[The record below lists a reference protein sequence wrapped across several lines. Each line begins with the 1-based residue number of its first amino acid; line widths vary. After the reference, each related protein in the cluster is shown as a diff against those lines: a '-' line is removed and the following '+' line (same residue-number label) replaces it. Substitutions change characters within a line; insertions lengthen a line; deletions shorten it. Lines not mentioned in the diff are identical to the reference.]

1 MTQKFRILS
10 LSGGGI
16 RGVYSA
22 SFLAKLE
29 ELTGKRVADHFD
41 LIVGTST
48 GGLIALGLG
57 LGHSAADIRDFYFQH
72 GEKIFS
78 GRRWY
83 QKLANPLGFR
93 RPKHQQDE
101 LREALKKLLGED
113 ELLRE
118 STSRLVINAMYA
130 EASNP
135 RCYKTRHHADYT
147 RDYLLPA
154 WDVGLATSAA
164 PVFFPAHLAI
174 DGRYHLD
181 GGLWANCPIVVG
193 IAEAVGKLN
202 QRPQDLD
209 ILQVGT
215 CHQAVTASRWA
226 LNGGWLPYLFLG
238 PSRLHEIIMEAQRR
252 AAINTAGI
260 MLGPDA
266 IVEIDKQVERGRFGM
281 DDTSAACLHGLRTLG
296 ETKAE
301 ERCDEVA
308 ARFLNVPAEPLGA
321 VPASLEPEPDGASE
335 MLAR

>member
-1 MTQKFRILS
+1 
-10 LSGGGI
+10 
-16 RGVYSA
+16 VYSA

-29 ELTGKRVADHFD
+29 ELTGKNVADHFD

-57 LGHSAADIRDFYFQH
+57 LGHSATDIRDFYFQH

-83 QKLANPLGFR
+83 QQLANPLGFR
-93 RPKHQQDE
+93 RPKHQQEE
-101 LREALKKLLGED
+101 LREALKKLFGED
-113 ELLRE
+113 VLLKE

-130 EASNP
+130 EASDP

-154 WDVGLATSAA
+154 WDIGLATSAA

-193 IAEAVGKLN
+193 IAEALGKLN
-202 QRPQDLD
+202 QRPQDLE

-252 AAINTAGI
+252 AAMNTAQI

-266 IVEIDKQVERGRFGM
+266 ILEIDKQVERGRFKM
-281 DDTSAACLHGLRTLG
+281 DDTRAFCMNGLRALG
-296 ETKAE
+296 EAQAKERYE
-301 ERCDEVA
+301 EIA
-308 ARFLNVPAEPLGA
+308 GRFLRAPATPLEA
-321 VPASLEPEPDGASE
+321 VPVNVRPQPDSTLEAQ
-335 MLAR
+335 AR